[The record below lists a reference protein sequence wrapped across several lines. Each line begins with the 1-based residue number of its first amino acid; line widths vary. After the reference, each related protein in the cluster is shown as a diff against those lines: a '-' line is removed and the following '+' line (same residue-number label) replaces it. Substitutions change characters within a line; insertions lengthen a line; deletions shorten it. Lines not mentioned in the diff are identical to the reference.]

1 MLTNHFI
8 DGQAIA
14 KRLSRRLDRVIKAIE
29 KLIKVYNAIDCPDDL
44 LCQILQPT
52 LPLSV
57 QNEDVMN
64 LSSQLWSTFDAMDH
78 VASTQQLTVL
88 QRKAIDLWNLKS
100 RCEEEESNVQ
110 NDMQSSISHCNSEIN
125 TIDQVIQCLNVNDS
139 PTSYDI
145 GAASLLIRNRT
156 CVELE
161 FSHFDVQSVHDF
173 IDTYLSDY
181 SGTASDDSDCGS
193 DCDIDL

>member
-1 MLTNHFI
+1 M
-8 DGQAIA
+8 
-14 KRLSRRLDRVIKAIE
+14 
-29 KLIKVYNAIDCPDDL
+29 
-44 LCQILQPT
+44 
-52 LPLSV
+52 

-78 VASTQQLTVL
+78 VASTQQLTIL

-173 IDTYLSDY
+173 VDTYLSDY
-181 SGTASDDSDCGS
+181 SGTASDDSDCG
-193 DCDIDL
+193 L